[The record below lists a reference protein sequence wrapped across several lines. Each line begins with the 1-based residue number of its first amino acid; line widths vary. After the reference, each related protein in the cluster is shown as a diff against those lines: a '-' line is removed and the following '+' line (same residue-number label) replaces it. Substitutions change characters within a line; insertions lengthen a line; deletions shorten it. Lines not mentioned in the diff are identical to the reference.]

1 MFYLIVFKINT
12 YYWWEEILPAVLKY
26 QEDRMSSNY
35 GLSTHV

>member
-12 YYWWEEILPAVLKY
+12 CYWWEEILSAVLKY
-26 QEDRMSSNY
+26 QEDRMNRNY